1 VTAEE
6 PKARFLWLLPM
17 LRPAVPLPR
26 RQEMVFLLIGT
37 TMLFSGYDLSVYS
50 LALPQIQQSL
60 HIPENEIGLT
70 ISLFRL
76 AAFATLLVAP
86 LADVFGRR
94 KLLLVTVFAEAIFT
108 IATAFAQTSE
118 QYVFAQ
124 ILARVFGYA
133 EEALCF
139 VVIAE
144 EVDARV
150 RGWATGMLGTI
161 NATGVGVASIV
172 FALVEFLPF
181 GWRSLY
187 VIGGGSLLV
196 LAYYRRL
203 LPETSRFEVRR
214 AEIATRSASGA
225 TVEAL
230 RRLVKDYPGRL
241 AALLL
246 AVFATGFAF
255 APAAVFASKFLQQE
269 HHFRPYQITLLYL
282 CGGMLSVFGNVLAGR
297 LSDSIGRRRVLGGTL
312 FIGGA
317 LFLVL
322 YLGAENWIVSASWI
336 VAVFGFL
343 ATDALLSGYPAEIFP
358 TAYRATASS
367 LRYAIS
373 IFGGAVSLALEGYF
387 YNWLGAHGPA
397 IALMIGAVPVAIV
410 AVLFLPEPA
419 RRTLEEVA
427 ETPLENLHA

>member
-1 VTAEE
+1 MNDEE
-6 PKARFLWLLPM
+6 TKGRFLWLPPL

-37 TMLFSGYDLSVYS
+37 TMLFSGYDLGVYS

-60 HIPENEIGLT
+60 HIPENAVGFTL
-70 ISLFRL
+70 SLFRL
-76 AAFATLLVAP
+76 AAFATLLIAP

-108 IATAFAQTSE
+108 MATAFAQTSD
-118 QYVFAQ
+118 QYVAAQ
-124 ILARVFGYA
+124 MLTRVFAYA

-150 RGWATGMLGTI
+150 RGWATGMLGTM
-161 NATGVGVASIV
+161 NATGAGVASVV

-187 VIGGGSLLV
+187 VIGGGSLLI
-196 LAYYRRL
+196 LAFYRRL
-203 LPETSRFEVRR
+203 LPETSRFEARR
-214 AEIATRSASGA
+214 AEIARRSTSGA
-225 TVEAL
+225 TFEAM
-230 RRLVKDYPGRL
+230 RRLVSDYPGRL

-246 AVFATGFAF
+246 AVFAAGFAL
-255 APAAVFASKFLQQE
+255 APATVFASKFLQQA

-282 CGGMLSVFGNVLAGR
+282 CGGALSVFGNVLAGR
-297 LSDSIGRRRVLGGTL
+297 LSDSIGRKRVLVGTM
-312 FIGGA
+312 FVGGA

-322 YLGAENWIVSASWI
+322 YIAAESWILSASWI
-336 VAVFGFL
+336 VGVFGYL

-358 TAYRATASS
+358 TAYRATASA
-367 LRYAIS
+367 LRYAVS
-373 IFGGAVSLALEGYF
+373 IFGGATSLALEGTLYDR
-387 YNWLGAHGPA
+387 LGGHGPA
-397 IALMIGAVPVAIV
+397 IALMLGATPIAIV
-410 AVLFLPEPA
+410 AMLFLPEPA
-419 RRTLEEVA
+419 RRTLEEIA
-427 ETPLENLHA
+427 EDAS